1 MLFRSDEL
9 DAINVMRKAL
19 NGMKSDEAVDKIL
32 DMFYRTK
39 NNAEFVATV
48 KKMKFI

>member
-1 MLFRSDEL
+1 
-9 DAINVMRKAL
+9 MRKAL

-32 DMFYRTK
+32 DMFARTK
-39 NNAEFVATV
+39 NNTEFVELV